1 MKDDLVGQAIGLDK
15 LKQRLTTLAKGS
27 IYDVRVSWQEP
38 DDDGPA
44 TMPCPSCGTTVAVE
58 HIATVDATGS
68 KHTACA
74 VCLESP
80 LVGLSTGFKHYR
92 LAEVQT

>member
-1 MKDDLVGQAIGLDK
+1 VTGELAGPAIGLED
-15 LKQRLTTLAKGS
+15 LKQRLTTLAKGA

-58 HIATVDATGS
+58 HIATVEATGS

-74 VCLESP
+74 VCLEAP
-80 LVGLSTGFKHYR
+80 IVGFATGFRHYR
-92 LAEVQT
+92 LAEVAT